1 MNNTLKTTL
10 LLGVL
15 TGLFLLVGDLLGG
28 RQGMIL
34 AFLFA
39 VVTNLGAYW
48 FSGDIALRMAG
59 ARQVAPQE
67 APELYSLVQ
76 DVATA
81 ARLPMPRVAL
91 IESAQPNAF
100 ATGRDERHAVVAV
113 TTGIMRLLD
122 RDELM
127 GVLAHELGHVRN
139 HDILISSIAATVAGA
154 ITMLARF
161 AGFGMM
167 VGGGGYGSRD
177 RNGGGLEALAMLI
190 LAPIAAMLVQF
201 AISRSREYG
210 ADQAGA
216 TIMGDPDALA
226 GALEKLEWAS
236 RRTPPLPVSPAA
248 ASLFIVNPLRG
259 GNLAGLFS
267 THPPIE
273 ERIKRLRAMQL
284 RAVA

>member
-1 MNNTLKTTL
+1 MNNTIKTTL

-15 TGLFLLVGDLLGG
+15 TGLFLLIGDVLGG
-28 RQGMIL
+28 RQGMIIAL
-34 AFLFA
+34 GFA

-48 FSGDIALRMAG
+48 FSGDLALRMAR
-59 ARQVAPQE
+59 AREVSPQE
-67 APELYSLVQ
+67 APDLYGVVH
-76 DVATA
+76 DVAA
-81 ARLPMPRVAL
+81 AAHLPMPKVAI
-91 IESAQPNAF
+91 IESPQPNAF
-100 ATGRDERHAVVAV
+100 ATGRDDKHAVVAV
-113 TTGIMRLLD
+113 TTGILNLLD

-154 ITMLARF
+154 ITMLARL

-167 VGGGGYGSRD
+167 FGGYGGRD
-177 RNGGGLEALAMLI
+177 RNGGGFEALAMLI
-190 LAPIAAMLVQF
+190 LAPIAAALIQF

-210 ADQAGA
+210 ADQTGA
-216 TIMGDPDALA
+216 AIMGNPEALA
-226 GALEKLEWAS
+226 SALEKLEWAS
-236 RRTPPLPVSPAA
+236 QRTPAMQVSPAA